1 MKEFKMNVEVTITEE
16 MIENIIV
23 GALEGGSNYWYM
35 LGEGIPPRDE
45 EGTPMSVRISRK
57 IVEDPDFKL
66 PIYDAEDEDG
76 DPIGHLTQEGML
88 NAFKIVSEKYPWHY
102 QNMMTECGDAD
113 TDDVFFQCAVLG
125 DIVYG

>member
-1 MKEFKMNVEVTITEE
+1 MKEFKINVQVTITEE

-45 EGTPMSVRISRK
+45 ERTPLSVRISKK
-57 IVEDPDFKL
+57 IIEDPNYRLPIHDAEDPDG
-66 PIYDAEDEDG
+66 E
-76 DPIGHLTQEGML
+76 PIGYLTQEGML

-102 QNMMTECGDAD
+102 QNVMTECGDAD

-125 DIVYG
+125 DIIYG